1 MLIHFFLS
9 CCLIIDDNN
18 EISFYTAEENYEINY
33 DTFPIN
39 DFIEDQVFND
49 DELENRVEIAVE
61 PETKRS
67 TVSNSARVW
76 KFFERKQE
84 TLKDTSGNEK
94 ITNYILCN
102 VGQCHLS
109 SSNSTTIFERH
120 LKAKHFE
127 NYQELQQ
134 QLDLKELE
142 P

>member
-1 MLIHFFLS
+1 M
-9 CCLIIDDNN
+9 DDNN

-94 ITNYILCN
+94 ITNYMLCN
-102 VGQCHLS
+102 VGQCYLPL
-109 SSNSTTIFERH
+109 SNSTIILERH
-120 LKAKHFE
+120 LKAKHFK
-127 NYQELQQ
+127 NYQEL
-134 QLDLKELE
+134 
-142 P
+142 